1 MRRFSQRR
9 PHIAG
14 KPLTDHAAVG
24 NLLKLPDHI
33 FTLRANLTPGVMCVR
48 QLRFIVDGHKQIYGR
63 PDAPSEA
70 WTSVE
75 TRFNWHSIS
84 PCFSSQQ
91 RLSVETSFVVNLLG
105 VQSASVKATESISL
119 PFLGGGHSY
128 PSINY
133 RMTAWQLSRTCA
145 NITSNLIRIAENE
158 IINNPKRHPIR
169 SSQHWIPSLCPT

>member
-70 WTSVE
+70 WKLDLTGTPSALVF
-75 TRFNWHSIS
+75 RHSS
-84 PCFSSQQ
+84 
-91 RLSVETSFVVNLLG
+91 G
-105 VQSASVKATESISL
+105 
-119 PFLGGGHSY
+119 
-128 PSINY
+128 
-133 RMTAWQLSRTCA
+133 
-145 NITSNLIRIAENE
+145 
-158 IINNPKRHPIR
+158 
-169 SSQHWIPSLCPT
+169 